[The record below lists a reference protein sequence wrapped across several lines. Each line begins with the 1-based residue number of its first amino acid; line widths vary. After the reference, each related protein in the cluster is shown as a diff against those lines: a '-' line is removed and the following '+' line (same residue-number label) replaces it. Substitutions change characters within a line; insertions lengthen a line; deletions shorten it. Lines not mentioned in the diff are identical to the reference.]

1 MATQGAANDEPKKI
15 CMLISTIPLA
25 MIAANSWL
33 WTFIDLLSEGE
44 DIYEMQ
50 LQMHEEI

>member
-1 MATQGAANDEPKKI
+1 MTSLKKFA
-15 CMLISTIPLA
+15 CLISTIPLA

-44 DIYEMQ
+44 DIYEIQ